1 MTRSATG
8 QIFEAMTGRKVIE
21 NKAWACLERCR
32 RKLRLEEIPLPVPVE
47 DWIEGTLGIRLSY
60 ADLSRTGAELEGG
73 ASFADNEILI
83 DETATANE
91 ARLRFTCAH
100 ELGHMILH
108 RKAKSLFHH
117 LAEEGPYAD
126 PQRFERQADRFAA
139 AFLMPV
145 PLVERELIAALDARC
160 LKRGK
165 AVTIMMQ
172 ETRESEWLWRYVVL
186 PHITRRF
193 GVTISA
199 AINRFA
205 DLQPLARP
213 KCPLMPDRLAPI
225 LRERAGR
232 SELEN
237 IRIEDGLP
245 VYRSLFDKRNPYT
258 PERVFLSTVY
268 AC

>member
-47 DWIEGTLGIRLSY
+47 DWIEGPLGIQLSY

-73 ASFADNEILI
+73 ASFTDNEILI

-117 LAEEGPYAD
+117 LSEEGPYAD

-145 PLVERELIAALDARC
+145 PHVERELIAALDARR

-165 AVTIMMQ
+165 AVTLMMQ
-172 ETRESEWLWRYVVL
+172 NTPESEWLWRRVIM
-186 PHITRRF
+186 PHVTRQF
-193 GVTISA
+193 GVSVSA
-199 AINRFA
+199 AINRFS
-205 DLQPLARP
+205 DLQPVALP
-213 KCPLMPDRLAPI
+213 KTPLLPASLAPM
-225 LRERAGR
+225 LRQQSTRP
-232 SELEN
+232 ELDN
-237 IRIEDGLP
+237 IRIQDGLP
-245 VYRSLFDKRNPYT
+245 VYRDLLSQEGSGVNP
-258 PERVFLSTVY
+258 
-268 AC
+268 